1 MEFKIRA
8 SYPNYYMMQL
18 FASCEGDISDN
29 IFAVE
34 NKPVGNKPGTV
45 IYRFENESESH
56 EIAPRWYDIY
66 YLLSSDDKSQSEHF
80 LNLLIKERDGD
91 ESVKDELGS
100 LRNQLHDK
108 IRKYVEENPLH
119 DDIYIVTTLSDPN
132 LHSEQIVSNKGKM
145 LLALTKECYAVPDFC
160 ILTSKSFCRENQEEL
175 LRKAIRNLEI
185 MTQSKLGDDTNPLVF
200 AMRSAMPQYIPG
212 LMPTLLN
219 IGMNRTAHKAL
230 VRKHGPNMANRIYLN
245 NLNNMFDM
253 LGITEKSAVDEN
265 KLTCDEQ
272 NARIEWMEAKIIEHE
287 NGDSRLLD
295 DCFYQV
301 LKFTYYVRS
310 FYLNNKQLVM
320 TFMRGKK
327 AYPSLIL
334 HKMVWTIGNDSS
346 CPGVLYSRNSNTGTG
361 RQIET
366 YPDIFGEEI
375 MTGNIS
381 ARNWSYSDRKDIKE
395 IFPAVYHFDPL
406 LENLERK
413 FKSPVT
419 IEFGIETIQGKAS
432 LFAVLQLNR
441 SELTGRA
448 ALMSSIE
455 MLLNKKISEMT
466 IDDYNSLKNNDF
478 NDSNHHQIIE
488 RKDIIELIRPYHL
501 RQLFSDTIDDKAF
514 SELTFFGK
522 GVNVLPR
529 TATTAKICFSS
540 AEATKLKGDG
550 FPVCIC
556 KQRFTPEDTITLNE
570 VDAIM
575 SITPAAIHVVTAC
588 RGYGIP
594 AFLNLGNFGM
604 RLQDNKLINAAGK
617 ELKYGEWITLSSK
630 RRTIYEGRA
639 TFKPARFRKFLNGE
653 NISLNAEDTKIFNEL
668 KLAYTI
674 YQDIINSSHVNFIT
688 DIDSLA
694 RLISYDLNTNPQ
706 KSKDVV
712 NTWYNLNPELYQN
725 QVLESKMGSHL
736 EQSRVFEFLDS
747 EKKVDFFK
755 SIIHKCKKMNIS
767 GLDAGSFMLGR
778 FIAKP
783 LPKSFWETFTPDEI
797 AFMLNEYVLYEKYL
811 AVLQEVGETKLM
823 RTHKQIISQ
832 NLKEIV
838 LQNMTLYTFVP
849 LIMTDTDWDEVECQ
863 VNRLNNSQDNTLY
876 IARALSKPLDEIF
889 DMSKPWIRDKVTEL
903 SKL

>member
-8 SYPNYYMMQL
+8 SYPNYYMMHL
-18 FASCEGDISDN
+18 FASCEGDISEN

-34 NKPVGNKPGTV
+34 NKPEGNKPGTV
-45 IYRFENESESH
+45 IYRLDGESKYN
-56 EIAPRWYDIY
+56 EIAPRWYDIF
-66 YLLSSDDKSQSEHF
+66 YLLSSDDKDQSEHF
-80 LNLLIKERDGD
+80 LRLLIKERDGD
-91 ESVKDELGS
+91 RSVDLELKS
-100 LRNQLHDK
+100 LRNQLHDRIK
-108 IRKYVEENPLH
+108 KYVDDNPLH
-119 DDIYIVTTLSDPN
+119 DDIHVVTTLSDPD

-160 ILTSKSFCRENQEEL
+160 ILTSKSFPLDNQDEL
-175 LRKAIRNLEI
+175 LREAIRNLEI
-185 MTQSKLGDDTNPLVF
+185 MTQSKLGDEKDPLVF

-212 LMPTLLN
+212 LMPTILN
-219 IGMNRTAHKAL
+219 VGINRTAHKAL
-230 VRKHGPNMANRIYLN
+230 VKKYGSNMANRIYLN
-245 NLNNMFDM
+245 NLGNMFDM
-253 LGITEKSAVDEN
+253 LGIAEKNAVDEN
-265 KLTCDEQ
+265 KLSVKEQ
-272 NARIEWMEAKIIEHE
+272 NERIAWMESQVIEHE
-287 NGDSRLLD
+287 NGDSSLLD
-295 DCFYQV
+295 DCFCQV
-301 LKFTYYVRS
+301 LRFTGYVRE

-320 TFMRGKK
+320 TFMRGKQ

-334 HKMVWTIGNDSS
+334 HKMVWTIGNESS
-346 CPGVLYSRNSNTGTG
+346 CPGVLYSRDSNTGIG

-381 ARNWSYSDRKDIKE
+381 ATNWSYNDRKDIKE
-395 IFPAVYHFDPL
+395 LFPAVYHFDPL

-419 IEFGIETIQGKAS
+419 IEFGIETIPGKAS

-448 ALMSSIE
+448 ALISSIE
-455 MLLNKKISEMT
+455 MFLNRKISQMT
-466 IDDYNSLKNNDF
+466 DGDYNALKSNDF
-478 NDSNHHQIIE
+478 NNIKYHSIIE
-488 RKDIIELIRPYHL
+488 KKDIIELIRPYHL

-514 SELTFFGK
+514 KDLTFFGK

-540 AEATKLKGDG
+540 SEASEMKKQGY
-550 FPVCIC
+550 PVCIC

-575 SITPAAIHVVTAC
+575 SLTPAAIHVVTAC

-604 RLQDNKLINAAGK
+604 KLKNKKLTNSDGK
-617 ELKYGEWITLSSK
+617 ELKSGDWITLSSK
-630 RRTIYEGRA
+630 RKTIYEGHA
-639 TFKPARFRKFLNGE
+639 TFKPARFRKYLNNE
-653 NISLNAEDTKIFNEL
+653 PVIFNGDDEKVYKEL
-668 KLAYTI
+668 KLAYNI
-674 YQDIINSSHVNFIT
+674 YQDIINSSHINFIT
-688 DIDSLA
+688 DINTLA

-706 KSKDVV
+706 KARDVV
-712 NTWYNLNPELYQN
+712 NTWYSLNPELYQN

-778 FIAKP
+778 FVAKP
-783 LPKSFWETFTPDEI
+783 LPKSFWETFTPEEI
-797 AFMLNEYVLYEKYL
+797 AFILNEYVLYEKYL

-823 RTHKQIISQ
+823 RAHKQIISQ
-832 NLKEIV
+832 DLKEIE
-838 LQNMTLYTFVP
+838 LNNLTFDTFVP
-849 LIMTDTDWDEVECQ
+849 LIMTETNWEDVEIQLNC
-863 VNRLNNSQDNTLY
+863 LNNRQENTLY
-876 IARALSKPLDEIF
+876 IIRNLSKPISQIF
-889 DMSKPWIRDKVTEL
+889 DMEKPWVRDKVTEL
-903 SKL
+903 SQL

>member
-8 SYPNYYMMQL
+8 SYPNYYMMHL
-18 FASCEGDISDN
+18 FASCEGDISNN

-34 NKPVGNKPGTV
+34 NKPEGNKPGTV
-45 IYRFENESESH
+45 IYRIDNEDESH
-56 EIAPRWYDIY
+56 EIAPRWYDIF

-80 LNLLIKERDGD
+80 LRLLIKERDGD
-91 ESVKDELGS
+91 ESVKEELKT
-100 LRNQLHDK
+100 LRNQLHDRIK
-108 IRKYVEENPLH
+108 KYVEDNPLY
-119 DDIYIVTTLSDPN
+119 DDIHVVTTLSDPD

-160 ILTSKSFCRENQEEL
+160 ILTSKSFSRENQEDL

-185 MTQSKLGDDTNPLVF
+185 MTQSKLGDDKNPLVF

-230 VRKHGPNMANRIYLN
+230 VNKYSPNMANRIYLN
-245 NLNNMFDM
+245 NLGNMFDM
-253 LGITEKSAVDEN
+253 LGINDKSAVDEN
-265 KLTCDEQ
+265 SLSSEEQ
-272 NARIEWMEAKIIEHE
+272 KARIEWMESKIIEHE
-287 NGDSRLLD
+287 NGDTRLLD

-310 FYLNNKQLVM
+310 FYSNNKQLVL
-320 TFMRGKK
+320 TFMRGKQ
-327 AYPSLIL
+327 AFPSLIL

-346 CPGVLYSRNSNTGTG
+346 CPGVLYSRDSNTGCG

-381 ARNWSYSDRKDIKE
+381 ARNWKYNDRKDIKE
-395 IFPAVYHFDPL
+395 LFPAVYHFDPL

-419 IEFGIETIQGKAS
+419 IEFGIETIPDKAS
-432 LFAVLQLNR
+432 LFAVLQLNK

-448 ALMSSIE
+448 AMMSSIE
-455 MLLNKKISEMT
+455 MFLNRKISKMT

-478 NDSNHHQIIE
+478 IDSSHHQIIE

-529 TATTAKICFSS
+529 TATTAKICFSTT
-540 AEATKLKGDG
+540 EATKLKEEG

-604 RLQDNKLINAAGK
+604 RLENNTLINNGGK
-617 ELKYGEWITLSSK
+617 ELKSGDWITLSSK
-630 RRTIYEGRA
+630 RKTIYEGHA

-653 NISLNAEDTKIFNEL
+653 NVHLNAEDSVIFNEL

-706 KSKDVV
+706 KSRDVV
-712 NTWYNLNPELYQN
+712 NTWYNLNPERYQK

-736 EQSRVFEFLDS
+736 EQSRVFEFLDC

-755 SIIHKCKKMNIS
+755 SIILKCKKLNLS

-783 LPKSFWETFTPDEI
+783 LPKTFWETFTPDEI

-823 RTHKQIISQ
+823 RTHKQIISR

-849 LIMTDTDWDEVECQ
+849 LVMTETNWDTVEIEV
-863 VNRLNNSQDNTLY
+863 NKLNNRQDNTLY
-876 IARALSKPLDEIF
+876 IVRSLSQPLDKIF
-889 DMSKPWIRDKVTEL
+889 EMTQPWVKSKVEEL
-903 SKL
+903 MKM